1 VVALAVCAT
10 LPRQLTLSGNADKQ
24 GDRMSGNADKLGDR
38 MSGNADKQGDRVLR
52 QAPSERR
59 ASMPCC
65 VEVAERIGTVLYM
78 MLVVAGRRGSDG
90 GH

>member
-1 VVALAVCAT
+1 MDPPCGGARCLRDFAKTAFPVWK
-10 LPRQLTLSGNADKQ
+10 RRKQ
-24 GDRMSGNADKLGDR
+24 GDRMSGDADKLGDR
-38 MSGNADKQGDRVLR
+38 VPR

-59 ASMPCC
+59 ASVPCC